1 MKLILQHLK
10 PHKLLV
16 FFTIT
21 FVAVSSLLNL
31 VLPDLNATIINE
43 GVMAGNLP
51 VIYKYGL
58 IMIGMALL
66 EGACTLIG
74 SYCSSKLGANLGRD
88 LRRTIFA
95 KVQTF
100 SQADVDEFGAAT
112 LITRNTNDVNSLQM
126 TTQMAL
132 RQILTVP
139 ISLIGGVIM
148 ALRQDL
154 TLSLILLFVVPL
166 IALTVFFITRTTHPM
181 FKKIQ
186 KQVDK
191 LNQVLREQLSGVRV
205 IRAFVRTK
213 YEEDRYKQ
221 ANREMYEISTRAHR
235 IMTIMFP
242 MMFLIMDGASLVAYY
257 FGAIRIDSGYMPVGN
272 LTAFISYMMQILM
285 TVHMCSM
292 MFNMIPRAMTSA
304 ERISLIVNKEP
315 SITDKA
321 VEYDAN
327 GKPLQI
333 GAFQSLEFRDVS
345 FAYPDT
351 SKPVINH
358 VSFTALPGETTAIIG
373 STGSGKSSLVNLIPR
388 FYDVTEGQILL
399 NGHDIRHYMQD
410 DLRRVIGMVPQK
422 SFLFEGTVASNLRYG
437 KNDATEDEMWHA
449 LEVAQGKDFVSERPG
464 QLESDISQGGTNV
477 SGGQRQRL
485 SIARAVVRHPDIY
498 IFDDSFSALDF
509 KTDAALRMAL
519 QKETTEAVVF
529 IVAQRVTT
537 VMGADRIIVLDE
549 GKVVGIGKHK
559 ELMQTCPV
567 YKEII
572 LSQLS
577 EEEVA

>member
-1 MKLILQHLK
+1 M
-10 PHKLLV
+10 
-16 FFTIT
+16 
-21 FVAVSSLLNL
+21 
-31 VLPDLNATIINE
+31 
-43 GVMAGNLP
+43 
-51 VIYKYGL
+51 
-58 IMIGMALL
+58 
-66 EGACTLIG
+66 
-74 SYCSSKLGANLGRD
+74 
-88 LRRTIFA
+88 
-95 KVQTF
+95 
-100 SQADVDEFGAAT
+100 
-112 LITRNTNDVNSLQM
+112 
-126 TTQMAL
+126 
-132 RQILTVP
+132 
-139 ISLIGGVIM
+139 
-148 ALRQDL
+148 
-154 TLSLILLFVVPL
+154 
-166 IALTVFFITRTTHPM
+166 
-181 FKKIQ
+181 
-186 KQVDK
+186 
-191 LNQVLREQLSGVRV
+191 
-205 IRAFVRTK
+205 
-213 YEEDRYKQ
+213 
-221 ANREMYEISTRAHR
+221 
-235 IMTIMFP
+235 
-242 MMFLIMDGASLVAYY
+242 
-257 FGAIRIDSGYMPVGN
+257 
-272 LTAFISYMMQILM
+272 
-285 TVHMCSM
+285 
-292 MFNMIPRAMTSA
+292 
-304 ERISLIVNKEP
+304 
-315 SITDKA
+315 
-321 VEYDAN
+321 
-327 GKPLQI
+327 
-333 GAFQSLEFRDVS
+333 
-345 FAYPDT
+345 
-351 SKPVINH
+351 INH

-399 NGHDIRHYMQD
+399 NGHDIRHYTQD

-549 GKVVGIGKHK
+549 GEVVGIGKHK